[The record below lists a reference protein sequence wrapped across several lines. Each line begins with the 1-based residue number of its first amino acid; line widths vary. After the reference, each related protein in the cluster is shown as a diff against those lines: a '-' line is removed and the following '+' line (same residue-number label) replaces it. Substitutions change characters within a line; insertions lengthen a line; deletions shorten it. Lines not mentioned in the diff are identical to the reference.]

1 MAGDP
6 EFSGVGSFDGDDQR
20 QMDDRQSD
28 DRQRDAFARL
38 FAQHDRWL
46 FAYLVSLLGSS
57 AAAEEVFQEVC
68 VVLWREHETF
78 ELGTDFVKWVSV
90 IAHHQVQRYRR
101 QRRRVGPQLSDAVV
115 DLLSC
120 DAVERVDL
128 LESRRDAL
136 RGCLEKLS
144 ETDRHLVQQCY
155 GDSRHSFKTAA
166 EQLGR
171 PVNTVYKALVR
182 IRRALYQCI
191 ERTLAVEGLS

>member
-1 MAGDP
+1 MAGSSV
-6 EFSGVGSFDGDDQR
+6 FLGAGS
-20 QMDDRQSD
+20 SD
-28 DRQRDAFARL
+28 NDRQRDAFARL

-68 VVLWREHETF
+68 VVLWREHDTF
-78 ELGTDFVKWVSV
+78 QLGTDFVKWVSV

-101 QRRRVGPQLSDAVV
+101 ERRRIGPQLSDTVV
-115 DLLSC
+115 EMLSR

-136 RGCLEKLS
+136 RGCLQKLS
-144 ETDRHLVQQCY
+144 PTDRHLVEQCY
-155 GDSRHSFKTAA
+155 GDSRQSFKMAA

-171 PVNTVYKALVR
+171 PVNTVYKALNR

>member
-1 MAGDP
+1 MADDLADP
-6 EFSGVGSFDGDDQR
+6 GGASFER
-20 QMDDRQSD
+20 DDRLQED
-28 DRQRDAFARL
+28 RQLYEDRQRDSFARL

-78 ELGTDFVKWVSV
+78 QLGTDFVKWVSV

-101 QRRRVGPQLSDAVV
+101 QRRRTGPQLSDAVV
-115 DLLSC
+115 DLISQ

-136 RGCLEKLS
+136 RGCLKKLS
-144 ETDRHLVQQCY
+144 ETDRHLVEQCY
-155 GDSRHSFKTAA
+155 GDSRQSFKTAA

-171 PVNTVYKALVR
+171 PTNTVYKALNR
-182 IRRALYQCI
+182 IRRSLYQCI

>member
-1 MAGDP
+1 MAADRA
-6 EFSGVGSFDGDDQR
+6 FSDAGSSSN
-20 QMDDRQSD
+20 DDR
-28 DRQRDAFARL
+28 RRDAFARL

-78 ELGTDFVKWVSV
+78 QLGTDFVKWVSV
-90 IAHHQVQRYRR
+90 IAHHQVQKYRR
-101 QRRRVGPQLSDAVV
+101 DRRRVGPQLSDTVV
-115 DLLSC
+115 DLLSS

-136 RGCLEKLS
+136 RGCLKKLTD
-144 ETDRHLVQQCY
+144 TDRRLVQQCY
-155 GDSRHSFKTAA
+155 GDSRQSFKTAA
-166 EQLGR
+166 DELGR
-171 PVNTVYKALVR
+171 PANTVYKALNR

-191 ERTLAVEGLS
+191 ERTLALEGQP